1 MIRESSYDVVV
12 IGGGPAGSTVSTLL
26 ADYGH
31 RVLLLEKAVFPRHQI
46 GESLMPH
53 TYWTFKRLGMLEKL
67 KASLHTVKESVQF
80 FSASGKASAP
90 YYFPDHNPHECS
102 YTWQVKRD
110 EFDRMMLENA
120 REHGVEVHQNALVK
134 RVLFDGSRATG
145 VRALVGDRPVEIRST
160 VVVDATGQ
168 AALLSRQLD
177 LVEPDPG
184 MRHGAIFSYYKGA
197 VRDAGRD
204 AGAILVV
211 RTPGHNGWFWFIPL
225 LDDITSVGV
234 VGSPDYLFTNRGN
247 DPMAVLEAEIER
259 CPILKSRMAPA
270 TRVAEARVRRDFSY
284 HARRISGDG
293 WVLVGDAFGFIDP
306 VYSSGVMLALKGGE
320 LAADTIHAAL
330 RDGDVGEARL
340 GGYGP
345 TLVQGMEM
353 VRRLVHAFYN
363 ESFSF
368 GRFLREHPDY
378 RDYVAR
384 VLIGDVFNDDVGRLF
399 DVMGGYTDFLPPITL
414 EQGAPT

>member
-1 MIRESSYDVVV
+1 MIQHETYDCIVV
-12 IGGGPAGSTVSTLL
+12 GGGPAGSTVGTLL

-31 RVLLLEKAVFPRHQI
+31 RVLLLEKAIFPRHQI

-53 TYWTFKRLGMLEKL
+53 TYWTFKRLGMLDKL
-67 KASLHTVKESVQF
+67 KASRHTVKESVQF
-80 FSASGKASAP
+80 FSANGKASQP

-110 EFDRMMLENA
+110 EFDRMMLDNA

-145 VRALVGDRPVEIRST
+145 VRAVVGDRSIEIRCS
-160 VVVDATGQ
+160 VVIDATGQ
-168 AALLSRQLD
+168 ATMLSGQLG

-184 MRHGAIFSYYKGA
+184 MRHGAIFSYYHGA
-197 VRDAGRD
+197 VRDSGRD

-211 RTPGHNGWFWFIPL
+211 RTPDHNGWFWFIPL
-225 LDDITSVGV
+225 LDDVTSVGV
-234 VGSPDYLFTNRGN
+234 VGSPEYLFTNRGN
-247 DPMAVLEAEIER
+247 DPMATLEVEIER
-259 CPILKSRMAPA
+259 CPILKSRLAPA
-270 TRVAEARVRRDFSY
+270 TRIAEARVRRDFSY
-284 HARRISGDG
+284 HARRIAGDG

-330 RDGDVGEARL
+330 RDGDVCESRL
-340 GGYGP
+340 AAYGS

-353 VRRLVHAFYN
+353 VRRLVHAFYDP
-363 ESFSF
+363 SFSF
-368 GRFLREHPDY
+368 GQFLRRFPDY

-384 VLIGDVFNDDVGRLF
+384 VLIGDVFNDEVGRMF
-399 DVMGGYTDFLPPITL
+399 DAMAEYTAFLPPITL
-414 EQGAPT
+414 EQGAAR